1 MKRLIKQDTSDDARF
16 STMVDLYSYPKNV
29 PGYEEIQ
36 SLDAYERVMGLEES
50 LAADIASQR
59 FVPYIQLHEFETLLY
74 ADLSRWEPV
83 LNWNSN

>member
-1 MKRLIKQDTSDDARF
+1 
-16 STMVDLYSYPKNV
+16 MVDLYSYPKNV

>member
-1 MKRLIKQDTSDDARF
+1 MIKQDTSDDARF

-59 FVPYIQLHEFETLLY
+59 FVPYIQLLY

>member
-1 MKRLIKQDTSDDARF
+1 
-16 STMVDLYSYPKNV
+16 MVDLYSYPKNV

-74 ADLSRWEPV
+74 ADLSRWEPA
-83 LNWNSN
+83 LDWNSN